1 MLHQSTGEVMKT
13 CLPTSRR
20 PILQPLDHRGLRK
33 SPRIVSRK
41 PAVKQLSNTELL
53 EIICQ
58 DKEDSTS
65 IVTAQTEPDEL
76 DSREHD
82 IHPQTASLLATRIH
96 RLPQS
101 PLTHQ
106 GLAAARIRHREVKLL
121 PSRDRSPFQS
131 KLQKNPYGIHAL
143 IRGTKY

>member
-1 MLHQSTGEVMKT
+1 MRT
-13 CLPTSRR
+13 CLLACCRL
-20 PILQPLDHRGLRK
+20 ILQPWDHRGLRT

-65 IVTAQTEPDEL
+65 LVTAQTGPDEL
-76 DSREHD
+76 DSREHE
-82 IHPQTASLLATRIH
+82 IHPRTASLLATRIH

-106 GLAAARIRHREVKLL
+106 GLAAARIRHREMKLL

-143 IRGTKY
+143 ICGTEY